1 MILTIKKS
9 QLDRAATMTELFF
22 LTLASEFLAAI
33 VATVYFYKYKDSL
46 LWLLLPLLWYI
57 PLNEVLCQFVFAN
70 TKIGFLL
77 YNIYDI
83 IVGPTIL
90 IITISQLKNK
100 FRKKVIRTLLF
111 TYLIAYCI
119 NLTQMNL
126 LEELSTM
133 MPTLSAIFIVI
144 GLLYYLIELLKS
156 DKIIQVGRDLF
167 LWIAIGFL
175 IFFIAYPVVF
185 FAQKYLINKSTI
197 LKSLY
202 NIHYIISLCS
212 YLTIAFGLYYGG
224 KHRVHTIHKKNY
236 IKDTTS

>member
-1 MILTIKKS
+1 
-9 QLDRAATMTELFF
+9 MTEL
-22 LTLASEFLAAI
+22 LIAGLISEFLAAI
-33 VATVYFYKYKDSL
+33 VASVYFYKYKDSL

-57 PLNEVLCQFVFAN
+57 PINEVLCQFVFVN

-90 IITISQLKNK
+90 IITISQLKNT

-111 TYLIAYCI
+111 IYVIAYCI
-119 NLTQMNL
+119 NLMQMNL

-133 MPTLSAIFIVI
+133 IPTLSAIFIVI

-156 DKIIQVGRDLF
+156 DKIIQVGKDLF

-212 YLTIAFGLYYGG
+212 YLTIAFGLFYGG
-224 KHRVHTIHKKNY
+224 KRRVPTINNKNY
-236 IKDTTS
+236 TTDTTF

>member
-1 MILTIKKS
+1 
-9 QLDRAATMTELFF
+9 MTEL
-22 LTLASEFLAAI
+22 LIAGLISEFLAAI

-100 FRKKVIRTLLF
+100 FRKKVISTLLF
-111 TYLIAYCI
+111 TYVIAYCI

-133 MPTLSAIFIVI
+133 MPTLSAIVIVI

-156 DKIIQVGRDLF
+156 DNIIQVGRDLF

-175 IFFIAYPVVF
+175 IFFVAYPVVF
-185 FAQKYLINKSTI
+185 FAQKYLINESTI

-224 KHRVHTIHKKNY
+224 KRRVHTFNNKNY
-236 IKDTTS
+236 TKDTTS

>member
-1 MILTIKKS
+1 
-9 QLDRAATMTELFF
+9 MTEL
-22 LTLASEFLAAI
+22 LIAGLISEFLAAI

-83 IVGPTIL
+83 IVGPTLL
-90 IITISQLKNK
+90 IITISQLKNT

-111 TYLIAYCI
+111 TYVIAYCI

-202 NIHYIISLCS
+202 NIHYIISVCS

-224 KHRVHTIHKKNY
+224 KRHVHTINNKNL